1 MSELS
6 ERLKNLREEKGISMD
21 KMCEDLSKIYNMNLA
36 KSTISKWENG
46 KSEPTMSYARVLAK
60 YFDVSLDYIIG
71 LTNEKS
77 DNQKEQ
83 QSHKITDVK
92 QAMDIIM
99 SQPGLMLNGEMLS
112 DESKI
117 ALANA
122 INMGLAYAKQMQEK
136 EKEKKQKRNNDKK

>member
-6 ERLKNLREEKGISMD
+6 ERLKSLREEKGISMD

-60 YFDVSLDYIIG
+60 YFNVTLDYIIG

-77 DNQKEQ
+77 DNRKDQHPHE
-83 QSHKITDVK
+83 ITDIK
-92 QAMDIIM
+92 EAMDIIM

-136 EKEKKQKRNNDKK
+136 EKERKQKGNK